1 MSIQVDHILPVSKGG
16 SDDLSNR
23 VTSCNVCNS
32 LKHSYLPEN
41 HESLTHEE
49 LIDNIRNYIRT
60 KQDKWEIEY
69 QKALSEYKEQRK
81 K

>member
-1 MSIQVDHILPVSKGG
+1 
-16 SDDLSNR
+16 
-23 VTSCNVCNS
+23 
-32 LKHSYLPEN
+32 
-41 HESLTHEE
+41 LTHEE